1 MQDHGS
7 AEALV
12 RSTRTWGEHAES
24 DCDVDVCGW
33 LRPQL
38 QDRRSGA
45 SRHARRE
52 SSRTGWERWHLRSE
66 QPGAVLVADDD
77 RLSRGSAPQAS
88 SIGTANFGA
97 LLKAIKAHKRLQT
110 VYWFG
115 HGASGELQ
123 FGNGVRFRAEDIA
136 SLKSPDVSEHFEVN
150 GSLVLLACNA
160 GQSDAFLQAI
170 ANALRVTVS
179 GYRLGVKWRLDYQDE
194 APRRKIT
201 YRGLSGG
208 IPDIQLTKFPQR
220 TSK

>member
-1 MQDHGS
+1 MTNPI
-7 AEALV
+7 V
-12 RSTRTWGEHAES
+12 MSTYAAGYARNYKTDEDELRAMLGENRRARGGGIGTFDPS
-24 DCDVDVCGW
+24 DPELYWWPTTIDF
-33 LRPQL
+33 REE
-38 QDRRSGA
+38 
-45 SRHARRE
+45 ARR
-52 SSRTGWERWHLRSE
+52 R
-66 QPGAVLVADDD
+66 PPAV
-77 RLSRGSAPQAS
+77 
-88 SIGTANFGA
+88 GTANFGA

-136 SLKSPDVSEHFEVN
+136 SLKSPDVSENFEVK

-179 GYRLGVKWRLDYQDE
+179 GYRVGVKWRLDYQGE

-201 YRGLSGG
+201 YRGLAGG

-220 TSK
+220 MSK